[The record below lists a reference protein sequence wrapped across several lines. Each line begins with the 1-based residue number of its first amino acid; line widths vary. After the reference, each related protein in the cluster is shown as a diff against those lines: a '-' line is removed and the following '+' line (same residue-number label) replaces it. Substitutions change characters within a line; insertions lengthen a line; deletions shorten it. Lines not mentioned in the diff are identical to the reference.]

1 MTVAEQARSFAA
13 MALCGACVGA
23 AHDGLWVLRRNV
35 WMTMAADL
43 ALGLF
48 LAAGVIAAAL
58 HMRCEAFRMYTFLG
72 VMAGWA
78 IYAMTLGTIVRV
90 LRRNFIKLSEKV
102 SN

>member
-1 MTVAEQARSFAA
+1 MTVAEQARAFAA

-23 AHDGLWVLRRNV
+23 AHDVLWVLRRNA
-35 WMTMAADL
+35 WMTATADL

-58 HMRCEAFRMYTFLG
+58 QLRCEAFRLYTWLG
-72 VMAGWA
+72 VAVGWT
-78 IYAMTLGTIVRV
+78 IYAITIGTIVRI